1 MYMLRM
7 PLAFTV
13 SSLMPDDGEAAVL
26 AATAAAG
33 LPTLPCCSHAIYR
46 ICSDSVDLNQPD
58 RFAQQVTVIRH
69 NMARMEPPVGFV

>member
-7 PLAFTV
+7 PLVFTE

-33 LPTLPCCSHAIYR
+33 LPTLPCCSHAMYPNR
-46 ICSDSVDLNQPD
+46 SRWTDLGQPD
-58 RFAQQVTVIRH
+58 HLAQLVTMIKPHPAGRRYLYR
-69 NMARMEPPVGFV
+69 NQ